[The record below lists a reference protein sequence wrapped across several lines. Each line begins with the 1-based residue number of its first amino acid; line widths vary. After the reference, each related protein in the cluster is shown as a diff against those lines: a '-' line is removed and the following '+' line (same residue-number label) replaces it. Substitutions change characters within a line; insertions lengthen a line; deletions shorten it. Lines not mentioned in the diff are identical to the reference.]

1 MERFL
6 TDENV
11 PPRVVDYLRDKGF
24 DVRAIREFVPAGSSD
39 SEVISIARRE
49 ERILLTFDKHFAN
62 ILLYPLRTH
71 AGIIR
76 IRLHPPLIE
85 DVLGALENFFRDVD
99 LGEISGTLVVLERGG
114 FRIRRKI

>member
-6 TDENV
+6 ADENI
-11 PPRVVDYLRDKGF
+11 PPAVIEYLKSKGF
-24 DVRAIREFVPAGSSD
+24 DAKAIREFLPAASPD
-39 SEVISIARRE
+39 LDVIGVARQE
-49 ERILLTFDKHFAN
+49 GGILLTFDKHFSN

-85 DVLGALENFFRDVD
+85 DILSALENFLKNVD
-99 LGEISGTLVVLERGG
+99 LTGIKGALVVLERDG
-114 FRIRRKI
+114 FRIRRKT

>member
-6 TDENV
+6 TDENI
-11 PPRVVDYLRDKGF
+11 PPPVIQYLKNKGF
-24 DVRAIREFVPAGSSD
+24 DVRATREFVPPGSPD
-39 SEVISIARRE
+39 ANVIGVARQE

-76 IRLHPPLIE
+76 IRLHPSSAVDGRYSRRPRKFPWE
-85 DVLGALENFFRDVD
+85 YRPKGGKRVSGHLGAGWLSN
-99 LGEISGTLVVLERGG
+99 
-114 FRIRRKI
+114 